1 MKYIT
6 NYNIFENSESD
17 DAKQGLE
24 FILLDLKDIG
34 VNYSIIGRSKFLDN
48 PHDDWFKNTRVERG
62 FTSYF
67 SLSVSTN
74 KEQIETIISI
84 VKECINYMTNQ
95 GWKYHTTIDRG
106 VRIVDIDIDGIVDIF
121 NYNRDISKYLGQ
133 IHIHFWK
140 I

>member
-74 KEQIETIISI
+74 KEQIENIISI

-95 GWKYHTTIDRG
+95 GWKYHTKIDKG
-106 VRIVDIDIDGIVDIF
+106 VRIVDIDIDKIVDIF

>member
-6 NYNIFENSESD
+6 NYIIFENSESD

-24 FILLDLKDIG
+24 FILLDLKDIEI
-34 VNYSIIGRSKFLDN
+34 NYYIGGRSKFLDD
-48 PHDDWFKNTRVERG
+48 PHEDWFKNTRVEKG
-62 FTSYF
+62 FKDY
-67 SLSVSTN
+67 LNVSVSTN
-74 KEQIETIISI
+74 KNHIEEIVNT

-106 VRIVDIDIDGIVDIF
+106 VRIVDIDIDEIVDMF

>member
-6 NYNIFENSESD
+6 NYKIFENSESD

-24 FILLDLKDIG
+24 FILLDLKDIE

-48 PHDDWFKNTRVERG
+48 PHDDWFKNTRVEKG

-67 SLSVSTN
+67 SLNVSTN

-84 VKECINYMTNQ
+84 VKESINYMTNQ

-106 VRIVDIDIDGIVDIF
+106 VRIVDVDLDEVITL
-121 NYNRDISKYLGQ
+121 YDTDISNYLGE

-140 I
+140 L

>member
-6 NYNIFENSESD
+6 NYKIFENSESD

-67 SLSVSTN
+67 SLDVSTN

-84 VKECINYMTNQ
+84 VKECINYMTNL
-95 GWKYHTTIDRG
+95 GWEYHTTIDRG
-106 VRIVDIDIDGIVDIF
+106 ARIVDVVLDEVIPLYDT
-121 NYNRDISKYLGQ
+121 DISKYLGQ

>member
-6 NYNIFENSESD
+6 NYKIFENSESD
-17 DAKQGLE
+17 DTKQGLE

-67 SLSVSTN
+67 SLNVSTN
-74 KEQIETIISI
+74 KEQIENIISI

-95 GWKYHTTIDRG
+95 GWKYHTKIDKG
-106 VRIVDIDIDGIVDIF
+106 VRIVDIDINKIVDIF